1 MKSDAALHSRRETS
15 VSNTFVSI
23 SFPTYDAPDLEQFL
37 INSKTDISGI
47 ISEEL
52 VQRKALKYYLSIRVE
67 LERLSVAG
75 ESETAT
81 PYIHSIPTIILE
93 STDSNETYRIA
104 RLTGYLP
111 YYPPSKAK
119 GSGFSLLR
127 LIECCINIATY
138 DAVGGFVVH
147 SATLLH
153 RIEEVLY
160 QCEEFRQFMFLIR
173 GIILSKTSENKFK

>member
-1 MKSDAALHSRRETS
+1 MRSDAAVHSRRETS

-37 INSKTDISGI
+37 INSRTDISGI

-52 VQRKALKYYLSIRVE
+52 VHRKALKYYLSIRVE

-81 PYIHSIPTIILE
+81 PYYHSIPMIILE
-93 STDSNETYRIA
+93 STNFNETYRVA
-104 RLTGYLP
+104 SDRLSSILSTFQGQ
-111 YYPPSKAK
+111 

-127 LIECCINIATY
+127 LLECCINVATF
-138 DAVGGFVVH
+138 DAVGG
-147 SATLLH
+147 SSYIQLPRIH

-173 GIILSKTSENKFK
+173 CIILSKTSENKFK